1 MPGIFNIKPSG
12 EKPDEI
18 KTKTTVDFSKG
29 EKVPQLEVIRKLIDK
44 QKKDKIEKV

>member
-12 EKPDEI
+12 EKPREI

-29 EKVPQLEVIRKLIDK
+29 EKTPQIEVIRQLIDK
-44 QKKDKIEKV
+44 QKKEKKI